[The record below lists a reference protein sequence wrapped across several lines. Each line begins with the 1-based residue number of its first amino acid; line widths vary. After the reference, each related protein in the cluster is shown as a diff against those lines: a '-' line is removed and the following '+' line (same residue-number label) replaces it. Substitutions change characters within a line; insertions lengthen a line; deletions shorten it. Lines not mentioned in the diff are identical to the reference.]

1 MKRKKGLFS
10 KVLVALIIL
19 MNAAFTAAVLLVFL
33 RTSQEPA
40 VLIGAWFGFTTG
52 ELWLAAKIKR
62 EKIEKEGIGSE
73 SGLEEEAE
81 QQEAVDHDHHAGD

>member
-1 MKRKKGLFS
+1 MKRRKGLFS
-10 KVLVALIIL
+10 KVLVVFIVL
-19 MNAAFTAAVLLVFL
+19 MNTAFTAAVLWVFF

-62 EKIEKEGIGSE
+62 EKIEKEGIVNDQ
-73 SGLEEEAE
+73 LEAEAE
-81 QQEAVDHDHHAGD
+81 QPETLDADHHLDD